1 MKNQHFKSTFFV
13 LLLCSV
19 LTIGLSGCFTQK
31 IVVGNGAP
39 ARSQTEAAQNEETT
53 KAWFFVFGLIPG
65 QGPIDLDKMAK
76 GASNYTA
83 VYEQNFLD
91 GLIGYI
97 TLNLVTPRTITVKR

>member
-1 MKNQHFKSTFFV
+1 MLYPKKF
-13 LLLCSV
+13 
-19 LTIGLSGCFTQK
+19 
-31 IVVGNGAP
+31 VVGNGAP

-83 VYEQNFLD
+83 VYEETFLD
-91 GLIGYI
+91 GLISYI
-97 TLNLVTPRTITVKR
+97 TINLVTPRTITVKR